1 MRGGQRKGAGRP
13 AGTTKTNNRQ
23 SITIRLPTDLIAQLE
38 TLSRNMKGKF
48 IEQAIRERFNQ
59 AE

>member
-1 MRGGQRKGAGRP
+1 MRGGTREGAGRP

-23 SITIRLPTDLIAQLE
+23 SITIRLPPDLIDQLN

-59 AE
+59 AG